1 MGSILDSH
9 SLGDLTGFADGL
21 NSKYQKKNGVKDES
35 KDFGLSNQKYKT
47 YKFLGKRLQ
56 ENQIR
61 AVGKIGNF
69 TLDIVNLGGEDPLEE
84 EMATQLQYSCLENP
98 MDRGGW
104 QAIVHRV
111 AKSQTQLSTHPHCK
125 FEMPVCH
132 SSAKV

>member
-47 YKFLGKRLQ
+47 YKFLGERLQ
-56 ENQIR
+56 ENQIG

-69 TLDIVNLGGEDPLEE
+69 TLNIVNLGGEDPLEE

-98 MDRGGW
+98 MDRGAW
-104 QAIVHRV
+104 WATVHAV
-111 AKSQTQLSTHPHCK
+111 TKSGTRLKQLSMCTQAGNK
-125 FEMPVCH
+125 
-132 SSAKV
+132 